1 MDCIRRCNMRESW
14 KDLWEFEADLKC
26 PRDKIY
32 YWPYAG
38 GRCSYALLDSWEAA
52 DKSFGRLSDSA
63 YIVLHRI
70 IHFSLPHFVILMLI
84 EHF

>member
-1 MDCIRRCNMRESW
+1 MDCIGRCNMRESW

-38 GRCSYALLDSWEAA
+38 GRCGYALLNGWDVE
-52 DKSFGRLSDSA
+52 LS
-63 YIVLHRI
+63 I
-70 IHFSLPHFVILMLI
+70 FVQCLNPQN
-84 EHF
+84 